1 MGTSTDRVILRLGV
15 GMRAWFGVLGDVEVR
30 VDGRLVEAGH
40 ARQRC
45 VLAVLLVEANRVVS
59 VAQLVDR
66 VWGDQPPHR
75 ARETLYN
82 YLSRLRHVLRP
93 ISDVDLAHR
102 SGGYVL
108 TVDQMAVDLHR
119 FHHLVAEARAA
130 EDEEQALAI
139 LEHALGLWRGEAFA
153 GIDTPWLNGLRES
166 LERDRFAAELD
177 CTDLQL
183 RRGGHGWLPNEI
195 AMRAEAHPLD
205 ERVAGQM
212 MCALYQNGRQA
223 EALDY
228 FNQVRGRLTEEL
240 GIDPGPA
247 LQELQHDIL
256 THAPALTG
264 RAPPRPRTVLSEFA
278 VPGQTAPSVVPEHGV
293 EEVFVGRKAALK
305 RLTEKL
311 AMAHMGRAQTVLVAG
326 EPGIGK
332 TSLLR
337 RFAQQ
342 TGVAMAWGACPEQ
355 VAAPPLWP
363 WEQVLRAVQARWP
376 DHVIPDRIAEL
387 LDRDAVT
394 APDAADVAGT
404 VLRRYE
410 TIGQYLSTAA
420 SESPLVVVI
429 DDLHWT
435 DRTSLQLL
443 AYLAESQATSRVMLV
458 ASYRPR
464 EASAALT
471 DTLAALSRC
480 GAERIE
486 LRGLDREET
495 LVLARAIAGHDAVT
509 PRAAMALHARTGGNP
524 FFLRELI
531 RFLDN
536 EPDLDH
542 ADLARVPPAVRE
554 VVLRRMTGL
563 PNTTVTLL
571 SMAAVAGREFDLA
584 VVAEAGSLEVE
595 AALEAIE
602 SAVAA
607 GLVVEDEEQL
617 GWFRFSHALVAEAL
631 YEATGRWRRTR
642 LHYRIGQIT
651 ARIWGGRGE
660 RAAEIARHWLL
671 AAELGPNIAAQ
682 AAAYAAVA
690 AGVADARLAHE
701 AAAES
706 WKQALAA
713 ADLAGGEVDLYP
725 LLVGLATSLY
735 RSGDPRHGTPAFV
748 QAMEQALG
756 HDESQGADIVR
767 LITVAVAA
775 LCESNWYPVVGS
787 ADDLRLVNV
796 LERALPRL
804 TEPVQRALLLSFLA
818 AAHYY
823 DDDPQLRAALSG
835 QALALARPAGDSV
848 ALARV
853 LYLRALALFVPDFT
867 GECLAAIDELVHM
880 PSLPPPMVAAARVL
894 NAWLLA
900 TMGRVPESVA
910 QLDQVA
916 LVGEHAVSPTV
927 RVHLEWARASQ
938 LLLAGRW
945 SEADEISRATYNRHS
960 EMSFGVEQGIA
971 ARLRMIQ
978 RWEAAFLTGRS
989 ADLIDELQMAA
1000 KVIAT
1005 PGLHA
1010 MLMMALAEAGRL
1022 AEARAILHSFAPG
1035 PQDYRWLYTQCWCLL
1050 AAARLG
1056 DTEQLTRV
1064 RNQLLPYRRM
1074 ACAVTVHVI
1083 SGSVAYFTG
1092 EAALALG
1099 DPDAA
1104 LGDLA
1109 IAVQADE
1116 AMGALHW
1123 LARARDAFSR
1133 AQRLKDGAGPARL

>member
-1 MGTSTDRVILRLGV
+1 ME
-15 GMRAWFGVLGDVEVR
+15 AWFGVLGDVEVR
-30 VDGRLVEAGH
+30 LDGRLVEAGH

-66 VWGDQPPHR
+66 VWGGQPPHR

-82 YLSRLRHVLRP
+82 YLSRLRHVLGP
-93 ISDVDLAHR
+93 ISDVYLVRR

-108 TVDQMAVDLHR
+108 TVHQMAVDLHR
-119 FHHLVAEARAA
+119 FHHLVAQARTA

-153 GIDTPWLNGLRES
+153 GIDTPWVNGLRES

-177 CTDLQL
+177 STDLQL
-183 RRGGHGWLPNEI
+183 RRGGHGWLLNEI
-195 AMRAEAHPLD
+195 ATRAEAHPLD

-212 MCALYQNGRQA
+212 MLAFYQNGRQA

-228 FNQVRGRLTEEL
+228 FNQVRGRLAEDL

-247 LQELQHDIL
+247 LQGLQHDIL
-256 THAPALTG
+256 TQAPALTW
-264 RAPPRPRTVLSEFA
+264 RAPPRRRTVPSELA
-278 VPGQTAPSVVPEHGV
+278 VLGQTPLPAPPEPGV
-293 EEVFVGRKAALK
+293 EEVFVGRKAALG
-305 RLTEKL
+305 RLTKKL
-311 AMAHMGRAQTVLVAG
+311 AMVHSGRAQAALVAG

-342 TGVAMAWGACPEQ
+342 TGVAMVWGSCPEQ

-363 WEQVLRAVQARWP
+363 WEQVLRAVKARWP
-376 DHVIPDRIAEL
+376 DHVVPGRISGL
-387 LDRDAVT
+387 LDRDTVT
-394 APDAADVAGT
+394 APDAADVAGA

-410 TIGQYLSTAA
+410 AIGQYLSTAA
-420 SESPLVVVI
+420 REGPLMVVI

-443 AYLAESQATSRVMLV
+443 AYLAEFQAASRVMLV
-458 ASYRPR
+458 ASYRPQ
-464 EASAALT
+464 EDSAALI

-495 LVLARAIAGHDAVT
+495 LVLARAIAGRDAVT
-509 PRAAMALHARTGGNP
+509 PKAATALHARSGGNP

-536 EPDLDH
+536 ELHLDH
-542 ADLARVPPAVRE
+542 ADLVRIPPAVRE
-554 VVLRRMTGL
+554 VVLRRLTSL

-584 VVAEAGSLEVE
+584 VVAEAASLEVE
-595 AALEAIE
+595 AALEAIDP
-602 SAVAA
+602 AVAA
-607 GLVVEDEEQL
+607 GLVVEDDERL
-617 GWFRFSHALVAEAL
+617 GWFAFNHALVAEAL

-651 ARIWGGRGE
+651 ARVWGGREE

-671 AAELGPNIAAQ
+671 AAELSPNIAAQ
-682 AAAYAAVA
+682 ASAYAAVA

-701 AAAES
+701 AASES

-713 ADLAGGEVDLYP
+713 ADLAGDHVDLYP

-735 RSGDPRHGTPAFV
+735 RSGDPRHGTPVFV
-748 QAMEQALG
+748 QAMEEALRD
-756 HDESQGADIVR
+756 DESQGADIFR
-767 LITVAVAA
+767 LVTVAVAA
-775 LCESNWYPVVGS
+775 LCDSNWYPVVGG
-787 ADDLRLVNV
+787 ADDLRLVDV

-823 DDDPQLRAALSG
+823 DYNPQLRGALSD
-835 QALALARPAGDSV
+835 QALALARPAADNA

-853 LYLRALALFVPDFT
+853 LYLRALALFVPDYPD
-867 GECLAAIDELVHM
+867 ECLAAIAELVRV
-880 PSLPPPMVAAARVL
+880 PGLPPPLVAAARVL

-900 TMGRVPESVA
+900 TVGRVSESAA

-916 LVGEHAVSPTV
+916 LVGEHVVSP
-927 RVHLEWARASQ
+927 
-938 LLLAGRW
+938 
-945 SEADEISRATYNRHS
+945 
-960 EMSFGVEQGIA
+960 
-971 ARLRMIQ
+971 
-978 RWEAAFLTGRS
+978 
-989 ADLIDELQMAA
+989 
-1000 KVIAT
+1000 
-1005 PGLHA
+1005 
-1010 MLMMALAEAGRL
+1010 
-1022 AEARAILHSFAPG
+1022 G
-1035 PQDYRWLYTQCWCLL
+1035 PACCS
-1050 AAARLG
+1050 
-1056 DTEQLTRV
+1056 
-1064 RNQLLPYRRM
+1064 LP
-1074 ACAVTVHVI
+1074 
-1083 SGSVAYFTG
+1083 
-1092 EAALALG
+1092 
-1099 DPDAA
+1099 
-1104 LGDLA
+1104 
-1109 IAVQADE
+1109 
-1116 AMGALHW
+1116 
-1123 LARARDAFSR
+1123 
-1133 AQRLKDGAGPARL
+1133 GAGPRPTRLAAPRIPGTPG